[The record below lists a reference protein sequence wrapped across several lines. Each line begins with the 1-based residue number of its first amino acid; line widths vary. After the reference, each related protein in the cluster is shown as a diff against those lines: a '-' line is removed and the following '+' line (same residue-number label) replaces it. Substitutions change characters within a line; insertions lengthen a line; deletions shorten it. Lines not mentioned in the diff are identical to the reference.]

1 VRGGTQK
8 LDMLD
13 MRLLFDMILKKQI
26 CVDNTDLFLVLVAEL
41 PTASLDS
48 FGLAV
53 AAGWSRKMMQ
63 NIT

>member
-1 VRGGTQK
+1 
-8 LDMLD
+8 MLD

-53 AAGWSRKMMQ
+53 DCRMEQQDDAKYHIGG
-63 NIT
+63 I

>member
-1 VRGGTQK
+1 
-8 LDMLD
+8 MLD

-48 FGLAV
+48 FGLTGDCRMEQQDDAKYHIC
-53 AAGWSRKMMQ
+53 G
-63 NIT
+63 I

>member
-1 VRGGTQK
+1 
-8 LDMLD
+8 MLD

-41 PTASLDS
+41 PTAYLDS

-53 AAGWSRKMMQ
+53 DCRMEQKDDAKYHIDG
-63 NIT
+63 I

>member
-1 VRGGTQK
+1 
-8 LDMLD
+8 

-26 CVDNTDLFLVLVAEL
+26 CVDNTDLFLVLVVEL

-53 AAGWSRKMMQ
+53 DCRMEQKDDAKYHIDG
-63 NIT
+63 I

>member
-1 VRGGTQK
+1 
-8 LDMLD
+8 

-53 AAGWSRKMMQ
+53 DCRMEQKDDAKYHIDG
-63 NIT
+63 I

>member
-1 VRGGTQK
+1 
-8 LDMLD
+8 MLD
-13 MRLLFDMILKKQI
+13 MRLLFDIILKKQI

-53 AAGWSRKMMQ
+53 DCRMEQKDDAKYHIDG
-63 NIT
+63 I

>member
-1 VRGGTQK
+1 
-8 LDMLD
+8 MLD

-53 AAGWSRKMMQ
+53 DCRMEQKDNAKYHIHG
-63 NIT
+63 I

>member
-1 VRGGTQK
+1 
-8 LDMLD
+8 MLD

-53 AAGWSRKMMQ
+53 DCRMEQKDDAKYHIDG
-63 NIT
+63 I

>member
-1 VRGGTQK
+1 
-8 LDMLD
+8 MLD

-26 CVDNTDLFLVLVAEL
+26 CVDNTYIFLVLVTEL

-53 AAGWSRKMMQ
+53 DCRMEQKDDAKYHIDG
-63 NIT
+63 I

>member
-1 VRGGTQK
+1 
-8 LDMLD
+8 MLD

-26 CVDNTDLFLVLVAEL
+26 CVDNTYLFLVLVTEL

-53 AAGWSRKMMQ
+53 DCRMEQKDDAKYHIDG
-63 NIT
+63 I

>member
-1 VRGGTQK
+1 
-8 LDMLD
+8 

-26 CVDNTDLFLVLVAEL
+26 CGGNTDLFLVKVFCILVAEL

-53 AAGWSRKMMQ
+53 DCRMEQKDDAKYHIDG
-63 NIT
+63 I

>member
-1 VRGGTQK
+1 
-8 LDMLD
+8 
-13 MRLLFDMILKKQI
+13 MRLLFDIILKKQI

-53 AAGWSRKMMQ
+53 DCRMEQKDDAKYHIDG
-63 NIT
+63 I

>member
-1 VRGGTQK
+1 
-8 LDMLD
+8 MLD

-26 CVDNTDLFLVLVAEL
+26 CVDNTDLFLVLVVEL

-53 AAGWSRKMMQ
+53 DCRMEQQDDAKYHIGG
-63 NIT
+63 I

>member
-1 VRGGTQK
+1 
-8 LDMLD
+8 

-26 CVDNTDLFLVLVAEL
+26 CVDNTYIFLVLVTEL

-53 AAGWSRKMMQ
+53 DCRMEQKDDAKYHIDG
-63 NIT
+63 I